1 MICGKMRP
9 ETGGE
14 LYVRVMMLDGRIS
27 SRWNEQMDTSTL
39 AVGGQRVMHAERNL
53 RTANE

>member
-14 LYVRVMMLDGRIS
+14 LYVCVMMLDGRIS